1 MTTTTSDPIVAD
13 ASMNDQ
19 RLVWID
25 CEMTGLDPVK
35 CRLVEIACIVTEG
48 DLKIVAECGP
58 FAISQP
64 TNILEGMNDFVRQM
78 HENNGLLKR
87 LESEG
92 IEESEVE
99 NKLLEFLRLH
109 VPPRKCQLAGNSV
122 HYDLQFLKLYMP
134 KFVEYLHYRIVDV
147 SSIKE
152 LVSRWYSKSEELI
165 NMPAKKL
172 KHLAMDD
179 IKESID
185 ELVYYKK
192 HFFV

>member
-1 MTTTTSDPIVAD
+1 
-13 ASMNDQ
+13 
-19 RLVWID
+19 
-25 CEMTGLDPVK
+25 
-35 CRLVEIACIVTEG
+35 
-48 DLKIVAECGP
+48 
-58 FAISQP
+58 
-64 TNILEGMNDFVRQM
+64 MNDFVRQM